1 MLRELHISTITDA
14 ISQLCQTANFKLGD
28 DVVHALE
35 QSRQRESGNIG
46 EHVLD
51 TILLN
56 VNLAQTE
63 QRPMCQDTG
72 TAVVFAQVGQDVH
85 LIGGDVNEAIHEG
98 VRQGYKAGYLRNS
111 IVRDPLW
118 ARENTGDNTPAMI
131 HVELVMGDRVK
142 LTVMTKGGGAENM
155 SRMQMLTPAVGAE
168 GVRNFVIKTVEI
180 AGPNACPPV
189 IVGVGVGGTFDM
201 APMLAKKA
209 LLRHIGQPSTD
220 PQVAA
225 FERELLD
232 GVNALGIGPH
242 GFGGFTTALAVHVE
256 TMPTHI
262 ASLPVAVN
270 LQCGPAA
277 RHQSVVI

>member
-14 ISQLCQTANFKLGD
+14 ILQLCQTANFELGD